1 MVDYVNKDLFLA
13 DSVEKQFRIT
23 ASNGIILTNSDLI
36 EESIKVVESIC
47 SEKQFT
53 LGSAEASKV
62 EFDAVFD
69 SYGGSLEGE
78 TITCDIVLNG
88 DEENPFRL
96 FSDLSVYTDKP
107 TAKGNTRHIVA
118 YDALYGIN
126 RKDVSAW
133 YDALFPSKDTSV
145 SLGVIRN
152 SFFYEIGIPF
162 ETKALPND
170 AVMVQKNVDIGSI
183 KAKKVLHDIL
193 EINGSMGHIDREGIF
208 RFIYMTKP
216 ELGLLPREDLLPSE
230 NLYPADTTANCI
242 IDTSK
247 IMSGTFSA
255 VESEG
260 ITKVVI
266 RNDESS
272 AGTSAGVEGNTCYIT
287 TNIFAM
293 GWQTGTA
300 YLVAD
305 RILNKVRG
313 LNYTPFDVK
322 TIGNPCSEVGDSALI
337 ITDNGAF
344 SSFIFYREM
353 KGLQFLID
361 TIGSK
366 GERKL
371 IANKSSVEDQ
381 FTQVGGKLQA
391 LKVTAEEISSDLL
404 DFENET
410 VSNFTQTSE
419 AIRAKVSST
428 GGTASSFAWSLTDNG
443 FSLISNNKTVF
454 NCTSS
459 DLTLD
464 FSNSGSGGSLTIAD
478 GYVFQR
484 GGTGNVQLKNGTVI
498 VTNGLNT
505 GQFNANSVLLQDSN
519 GNATLITPTSATIN
533 NSAVATQSWVNSEIS
548 DMATKEWVGE
558 QEFASFDW
566 VAEYFQPKGDYLT
579 SGDLNGYATES
590 WVSNNYQPKGNYAL
604 SSALDNYILWQEADD
619 GRLDFI
625 TENILRARTKTLT
638 IDGQTIKYVE
648 GY

>member
-36 EESIKVVESIC
+36 EESMKVVESIC

-62 EFDAVFD
+62 EFDVVFD

-78 TITCDIVLNG
+78 TITCDIVLNE
-88 DEENPFRL
+88 DDENPFRL
-96 FSDLSVYTDKP
+96 FTDLSVYTDKP

-126 RKDVSAW
+126 GKDVSAW
-133 YDALFPSKDTSV
+133 YNALFPRKDTSV

-162 ETKALPND
+162 ETKVLPND

-193 EINGSMGHIDREGIF
+193 EINGSMGHIDREGVF
-208 RFIYMTKP
+208 RFVYMMKP

-230 NLYPADTTANCI
+230 DLYPEDTTANCI

-260 ITKVVI
+260 ITKIVI

-353 KGLQFLID
+353 KGLQLLID

-381 FTQVGGKLQA
+381 FTQVGGKLQSI
-391 LKVTAEEISSDLL
+391 KITTDEIRSDMN
-404 DFENET
+404 DFEAE
-410 VSNFTQTSE
+410 
-419 AIRAKVSST
+419 
-428 GGTASSFAWSLTDNG
+428 TASSFQQTNERITTEVSRATQEEGRLS
-443 FSLISNNKTVF
+443 SLISQKADSISLGVTKDGDTKANITI
-454 NCTSS
+454 
-459 DLTLD
+459 TLK
-464 FSNSGSGGSLTIAD
+464 NAD
-478 GYVFQR
+478 GETIDTA
-484 GGTGNVQLKNGTVI
+484 TGVI
-498 VTNGLNT
+498 EILGQVTFTDL
-505 GQFNANSVLLQDSN
+505 
-519 GNATLITPTSATIN
+519 ATAGATTIN
-533 NSAVATQSWVNSEIS
+533 GANIQTGTLEVSELK
-548 DMATKEWVGE
+548 AAGE
-558 QEFASFDW
+558 IFPAIT
-566 VAEYFQPKGDYLT
+566 A
-579 SGDLNGYATES
+579 
-590 WVSNNYQPKGNYAL
+590 
-604 SSALDNYILWQEADD
+604 SSAGVGIFSPCAISADTFAAWCNNIILIGGVSIN
-619 GRLDFI
+619 GR
-625 TENILRARTKTLT
+625 EVSWKQKSELT
-638 IDGQTIKYVE
+638 DSDYVLC
-648 GY
+648 GA